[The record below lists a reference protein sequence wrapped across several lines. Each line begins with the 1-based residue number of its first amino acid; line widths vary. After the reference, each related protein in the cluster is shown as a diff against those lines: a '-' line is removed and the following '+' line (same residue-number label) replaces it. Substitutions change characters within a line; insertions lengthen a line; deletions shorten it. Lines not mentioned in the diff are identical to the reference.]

1 MKKKRLGHLWLSVA
15 LVALLSGCGHNKNLE
30 PVSEIN
36 FHGADP
42 PSLNIGVNP
51 PLSHQTYFVFTVK
64 LTDNSLSLVP
74 TDSWTLDNYHITYTL
89 LNDPGH
95 HLMALPADRTEK
107 ANTVVKPGP
116 GVRFPVQ
123 IVTDTYLRDNA
134 SGFIGTSD
142 TAMVKANVVF
152 RTHRN
157 KDGFVQ
163 DVQGRVIFTIGN
175 F

>member
-1 MKKKRLGHLWLSVA
+1 MKKKRLGQLWLTLA
-15 LVALLSGCGHNKNLE
+15 LAALLTGCGHNKNLE
-30 PVSEIN
+30 PVSEIKL
-36 FHGADP
+36 HGADP
-42 PSLNIGVNP
+42 PSMNIGVNP

-64 LTDNSLSLVP
+64 LSDNSMSLVP
-74 TDSWTLDNYHITYTL
+74 SDAWTIDSYHITYTL

-95 HLMALPADRTEK
+95 HLLALPSDRSDK
-107 ANTVVKPGP
+107 ANAVVKPGP
-116 GVRFPVQ
+116 GVRYPVN

-142 TAMVKANVVF
+142 SATLKANVSF

-163 DVQGRVIFTIGN
+163 NVQGRFIFTIGN